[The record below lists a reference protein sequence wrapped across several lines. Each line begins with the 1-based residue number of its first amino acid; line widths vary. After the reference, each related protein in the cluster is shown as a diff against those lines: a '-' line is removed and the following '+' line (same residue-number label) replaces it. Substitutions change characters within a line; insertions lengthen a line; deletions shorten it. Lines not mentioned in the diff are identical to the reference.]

1 MELWYKKF
9 KTFKMKS
16 FLKISIFIEIVE
28 QTLLK
33 ISLKKSKIWLIQLDF
48 TTPFS
53 IIFLITWE
61 YYNTFVLNMSL
72 LFDNHEV
79 FQIKIEFFSS
89 HEKKY
94 KNSPNFLK
102 CFFSRKFLTPKSW
115 RAFNL
120 LSSVVKIPHNF
131 ILIHFFISANFIWIM
146 RLNQQSKINNK

>member
-16 FLKISIFIEIVE
+16 FLKISIFIEIIE

-33 ISLKKSKIWLIQLDF
+33 ISVKKSKIWLIQLDF

-61 YYNTFVLNMSL
+61 YYNTFVLNMLL
-72 LFDNHEV
+72 LFDKHEV
-79 FQIKIEFFSS
+79 FQIKIELFSS

-115 RAFNL
+115 HAFNL
-120 LSSVVKIPHNF
+120 LSSVDFSLRFPT
-131 ILIHFFISANFIWIM
+131 ILF
-146 RLNQQSKINNK
+146 